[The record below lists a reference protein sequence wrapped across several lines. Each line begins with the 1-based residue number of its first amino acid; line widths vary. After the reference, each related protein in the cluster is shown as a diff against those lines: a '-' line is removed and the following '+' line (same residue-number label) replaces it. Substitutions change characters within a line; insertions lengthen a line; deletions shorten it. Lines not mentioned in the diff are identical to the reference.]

1 MKTST
6 AIIYNRHI
14 NIAVK
19 LIQKHMSRITEK
31 KTNKKKTQTRVVLLN
46 IFFVLIYLKGILLL
60 IHT

>member
-19 LIQKHMSRITEK
+19 LIQKHYMSRITEK
-31 KTNKKKTQTRVVLLN
+31 EKTQTRVVILN
-46 IFFVLIYLKGILLL
+46 ICFVLFYLKGILLL

>member
-19 LIQKHMSRITEK
+19 LIQKHYMSRVTEK
-31 KTNKKKTQTRVVLLN
+31 EKEKTQTRVVLLN
-46 IFFVLIYLKGILLL
+46 FFFVLFYLKGILLL

>member
-19 LIQKHMSRITEK
+19 LIQKHYMSRITEK
-31 KTNKKKTQTRVVLLN
+31 EKNTD
-46 IFFVLIYLKGILLL
+46 KGCF
-60 IHT
+60 T

>member
-19 LIQKHMSRITEK
+19 LIQKHYMSRITEK
-31 KTNKKKTQTRVVLLN
+31 EKTQTRVVLLN
-46 IFFVLIYLKGILLL
+46 IFFVLFYLKGILLL